1 MENGRLLEIKD
12 LRVSFLTAAGEAK
25 AVDGVSWWAEKGEA
39 VGIIGESGSGKSVT
53 AFSIMRLLK
62 RPGHIMGGSITFDGR
77 DLLALSDKEMEA
89 LRGSEIGM
97 IFQNPMSSLDP
108 VFTVGEQIIETI
120 RSHTALS
127 RRQARTRAVE
137 MLESVGI
144 RDPVYRLKQFPHQ
157 LSGGMLQRVM
167 IAMALACSP
176 KLLIADEPTTALDV
190 TVQAQVL
197 KLLKELREKTGMAI
211 VFITHN
217 LGVVAD
223 LCDRVAIMYGG
234 RIMESGTADD
244 IFYHA
249 AHPYTAGLM
258 AAVPKIDG
266 QGEKLTAIEGTPIDI
281 LTPPDGCVFHPR
293 CPYCMDICR
302 KEQPPQRRIG
312 SDHSACCWLL
322 DKTEEV

>member
-1 MENGRLLEIKD
+1 MEGGRLLEIKD
-12 LRVSFLTAAGEAK
+12 LRVSFFTAAGEAK
-25 AVDGVSWWAEKGEA
+25 AVDGVSWGAEKGEA

-53 AFSIMRLLK
+53 AYSVMRLLK
-62 RPGHIMGGSITFDGR
+62 HPGRVAGGSIRFDGR

-108 VFTVGEQIIETI
+108 VFTVGDQIMETI
-120 RSHTALS
+120 RSHTPLG
-127 RRQARTRAVE
+127 RRQARARAVQ

-144 RDPVYRLKQFPHQ
+144 RDPEYRLKQYPYQ

-249 AHPYTAGLM
+249 VHPYTLGLM
-258 AAVPKIDG
+258 AAVPRIDG
-266 QGEKLTAIEGTPIDI
+266 GGGTLAAIEGAPVNI
-281 LTPPDGCVFHPR
+281 LAPPGGCVFHPR
-293 CPYCMDICR
+293 CPCCMGICK
-302 KEQPPQRRIG
+302 KERPPRRQIG
-312 SDHSACCWLL
+312 PEHTVSCWLISEA
-322 DKTEEV
+322 EEA